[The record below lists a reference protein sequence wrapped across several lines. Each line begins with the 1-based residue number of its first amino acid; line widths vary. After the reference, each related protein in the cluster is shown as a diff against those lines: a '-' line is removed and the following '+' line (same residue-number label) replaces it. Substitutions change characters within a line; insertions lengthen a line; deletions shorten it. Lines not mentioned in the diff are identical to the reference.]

1 MFDLLMKRHG
11 QQLLQDAGW
20 PVHLAWQWQLSH
32 TQGNGCAFYGSLSR
46 DHLLTLLPHLARRQ
60 SLSDAEAQHLTVLLT
75 LSDITVTLQR
85 NALSS
90 HYCHAGCITTVAEDF
105 PDDEDPAFL
114 TFFRALQA
122 DIRDLCALAEQTAYH
137 LLEATTPQSGNE
149 ILFSRQTQHFELRA
163 VADMPDATYRHDG
176 TIDETA
182 VESSLVSLLRHHAR
196 LLTVRLEIIC
206 HTTGDIIAQQWLPET
221 LIETDDKPRHWLS
234 RAVIHELILEAREH
248 ISQQLSAWQSFYRAA

>member
-32 TQGNGCAFYGSLSR
+32 SQGDGCAFYGSLSR
-46 DHLLTLLPHLARRQ
+46 DHLLSLLPHLARRQ
-60 SLSDAEAQHLTVLLT
+60 SPSDAETQHFTVLLT
-75 LSDITVTLQR
+75 LYDITVALKP

-122 DIRDLCALAEQTAYH
+122 DIRDLCALAEQTGYR
-137 LLEATTPQSGNE
+137 LLDATTPRTTNE
-149 ILFSRQTQHFELRA
+149 VLFSRQTQHFELRA
-163 VADMPDATYRHDG
+163 VADMPDAVYHHDD
-176 TIDETA
+176 TIDSTA
-182 VESSLVSLLRHHAR
+182 VEECLVSLLHQHAR
-196 LLTVRLEIIC
+196 LLTVRMEIIC
-206 HTTGDIIAQQWLPET
+206 HTTGDIIAQQWLPDV
-221 LIETDDKPRHWLS
+221 LLCADDKPRHWLS
-234 RAVIHELILEAREH
+234 RAVTHELVLEAREH

>member
-11 QQLLQDAGW
+11 QLLLKDAGW
-20 PVHLAWQWQLSH
+20 PAHLVWQWQLSH
-32 TQGNGCAFYGSLSR
+32 TQGDGCAFYGSLNR

-85 NALSS
+85 NALSC
-90 HYCHAGCITTVAEDF
+90 HYCHAGCITTVADGF
-105 PDDEDPAFL
+105 PDDEDPAFI

-122 DIRDLCALAEQTAYH
+122 DIRELCTLAEQTGYH
-137 LLEATTPQSGNE
+137 LLDATTPRSANE

-163 VADMPDATYRHDG
+163 VADMPDATYHYDG
-176 TIDETA
+176 TIDKAA
-182 VESSLVSLLRHHAR
+182 VDLCLHRLLSNNAR

-234 RAVIHELILEAREH
+234 RDAVHELILEAREH
-248 ISQQLSAWQSFYRAA
+248 ISQQLSVWQSFYRAA

>member
-11 QQLLQDAGW
+11 QQLLKDAGW
-20 PVHLAWQWQLSH
+20 PAHLAWQWQLSH
-32 TQGNGCAFYGSLSR
+32 SQGDGCAFYGSLNR
-46 DHLLTLLPHLARRQ
+46 NQLLTLLPHLARRQ
-60 SLSDAEAQHLTVLLT
+60 SLSDAETQHLTVLLT
-75 LSDITVTLQR
+75 LYDITVALKP

-90 HYCHAGCITTVAEDF
+90 HYCHAGCITTVADGF
-105 PDDEDPAFL
+105 PDDEDLAFL

-122 DIRDLCALAEQTAYH
+122 DIRGLCALAEQTGYR
-137 LLEATTPQSGNE
+137 LLDATTPQPANE
-149 ILFSRQTQHFELRA
+149 VLFSRQTQHFELRA
-163 VADMPDATYRHDG
+163 VADMPDATYHHDDD
-176 TIDETA
+176 IDEAA
-182 VESSLVSLLRHHAR
+182 VDLCLHRLLSNNAR

-234 RAVIHELILEAREH
+234 RNAVHGLVLEAREH

>member
-11 QQLLQDAGW
+11 QLLLKDAGW
-20 PVHLAWQWQLSH
+20 PTHPEWQWQLSYS
-32 TQGNGCAFYGSLSR
+32 QGNGCAFYGSLSR
-46 DHLLTLLPHLARRQ
+46 DSLLTLLPHLARRQ
-60 SLSDAEAQHLTVLLT
+60 SLSKPETQHLTVLFSLY
-75 LSDITVTLQR
+75 DITVALKP

-90 HYCHAGCITTVAEDF
+90 HYCHAGCITTVADGF
-105 PDDEDPAFL
+105 PDDENPAFL

-122 DIRDLCALAEQTAYH
+122 DIRDLCALAEQTGYR
-137 LLEATTPQSGNE
+137 LLDATTPQSANE
-149 ILFSRQTQHFELRA
+149 VLFSRQTQHFELRA
-163 VADMPDATYRHDG
+163 IADMPDATYRYDG

-182 VESSLVSLLRHHAR
+182 VEACLVSLLHQHAR

-234 RAVIHELILEAREH
+234 RDAVHELILEAREH